1 MADGSLTM
9 TPTTVGAYLRDLPPD
24 RRVAMARVCSMI
36 RRSARG
42 VRESMRYGLAFYEL
56 DGPLFA
62 LESGRRHMSL
72 FVAEQ
77 EVVARHKSVLQGVDA
92 RRSFVRF
99 SDLNRLP
106 LDVVEKIVRDS
117 VAARRTRVAQGT
129 VPTQAELLRLWDIK
143 EEKAAPPPGKQVIS
157 LKPTAAELAAQAAA
171 MAASGSMAAA
181 AAATTKM
188 VSAIVRHATQ
198 AAIPLAA
205 GKNGAATRTVPAKQT
220 AANKQAAAKKS
231 AAKPARKSAA
241 AGSSKSLAKSSI
253 QPLVKS
259 PAKPIK
265 TTTRPTA
272 KVAGAAKKPA
282 TAKKAAKAV
291 AKKAV
296 VKKVLQKPVARKAA
310 RRPAAKPAAR
320 KIAKKPA
327 AKPAA
332 RRR

>member
-1 MADGSLTM
+1 MMM

-72 FVAEQ
+72 YVAEQ
-77 EVVARHKSVLQGVDA
+77 EVVARHKDLLPGVDT

-117 VAARRTRVAQGT
+117 VAARRTRVTQGT
-129 VPTQAELLRLWDIK
+129 VPTQTELLKLWDIK

-171 MAASGSMAAA
+171 
-181 AAATTKM
+181 AAAT
-188 VSAIVRHATQ
+188 SAIASATATVKKAVAVVRQ
-198 AAIPLAA
+198 AAQAA
-205 GKNGAATRTVPAKQT
+205 PKKRPATSRP
-220 AANKQAAAKKS
+220 AAAKK
-231 AAKPARKSAA
+231 
-241 AGSSKSLAKSSI
+241 
-253 QPLVKS
+253 V
-259 PAKPIK
+259 
-265 TTTRPTA
+265 
-272 KVAGAAKKPA
+272 
-282 TAKKAAKAV
+282 
-291 AKKAV
+291 
-296 VKKVLQKPVARKAA
+296 AA
-310 RRPAAKPAAR
+310 R
-320 KIAKKPA
+320 KPA
-327 AKPAA
+327 AKKA
-332 RRR
+332 RRK